1 MKPGEIIT
9 ETDWAPFIE
18 IDGTPSGITSLGTGG
33 TCRLRYRRRGTSA
46 RLRARINFG
55 AGGGGGAGTWTI
67 ALPAGWVASNGEG
80 NLALAGND
88 YHVGRALYHN
98 GTPHEGVCYVAPGGS
113 TLFLQVLNVAGTYP
127 TWAACNG
134 TAPFT
139 WASGHFLV
147 ATIPLELAAT

>member
-1 MKPGEIIT
+1 MKPGDVIDDHAWSPWIE
-9 ETDWAPFIE
+9 ETGVTA
-18 IDGTPSGITSLGTGG
+18 GITSLGTGG
-33 TCRLRYRRRGTSA
+33 TCRLRYRRRGSDA
-46 RLRARINFG
+46 QLRARITFG
-55 AGGGGGAGTWTI
+55 TGGGGGAGTWTI

-80 NLALAGND
+80 YLTPAGND
-88 YHVGRALYHN
+88 YHVGRAMYHN

-113 TLFLQVLNVAGTYP
+113 TLVLQVLNVAGTYP

-147 ATIPLELAAT
+147 ARIPLELAA